1 MNTFVLPVKKRA
13 CLSMLASFFCLVAF
27 TGCDLND
34 LFSPQSSKAKKKN
47 EEQKNT
53 SADPTN
59 DLMTAGERFAF
70 HRWLVTEMQEQIFS
84 KPARPSKEVDGWANV
99 LSQRGSIEGVY
110 HGFVLSSEY
119 GELEKGRAD
128 IKVLRFF
135 SQEMAAL
142 DHPNL
147 NDSAEQVVAARS
159 KYAQE
164 NSAQSLFALKR
175 ILGERV
181 LQESVARKAD
191 KERLAGWYASFAARW
206 AKHGV
211 SFGMAQRNKEDEAFH
226 YRWAQENNL
235 GMIQWE
241 LLNRVHRVMNSFG
254 GLPPVPVAAPPAMP
268 SPPAGKPQS
277 NSPSPNQPGK

>member
-1 MNTFVLPVKKRA
+1 MNNFVLPVKKRA
-13 CLSMLASFFCLVAF
+13 CLGVLASFFCMLAF
-27 TGCDLND
+27 SSCDLND
-34 LFSPQSSKAKKKN
+34 LLSPQSSKSKKKN

-53 SADPTN
+53 SADPAN

-84 KPARPSKEVDGWANV
+84 KPARASKEVDGWANV

-135 SQEMAAL
+135 AQEMAAL

-147 NDSAEQVVAARS
+147 ADTAEPVAAARA

-175 ILGERV
+175 ILGERI
-181 LQESVARKAD
+181 LQESVSRKAD
-191 KERLAGWYASFAARW
+191 KDRLAGWYASFAARW

-241 LLNRVHRVMNSFG
+241 LLNRVHRVMNAFG
-254 GLPPVPVAAPPAMP
+254 GLPPVPAAAAPSTMAPVNP
-268 SPPAGKPQS
+268 SPS
-277 NSPSPNQPGK
+277 QPGKSR